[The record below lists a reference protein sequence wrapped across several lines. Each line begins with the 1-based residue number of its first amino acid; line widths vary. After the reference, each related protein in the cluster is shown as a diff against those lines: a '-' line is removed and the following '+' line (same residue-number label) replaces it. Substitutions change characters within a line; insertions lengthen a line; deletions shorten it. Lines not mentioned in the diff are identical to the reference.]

1 MLLQTGYAS
10 TIFYGSGLRIA
21 CVSYLRFRFPIIYN
35 KNDINTTKRK
45 RLVSSNSIELK
56 HRLGGEGTSVGE
68 FAHLIRH
75 YLDIS
80 AAVGLL
86 GRLV

>member
-1 MLLQTGYAS
+1 MQKKEMNTPINSRL
-10 TIFYGSGLRIA
+10 
-21 CVSYLRFRFPIIYN
+21 FRKI
-35 KNDINTTKRK
+35 KERE
-45 RLVSSNSIELK
+45 RLVSSNSIELR

-86 GRLV
+86 GRLVLEILTQHVKISVFF

>member
-1 MLLQTGYAS
+1 MQKKEMNTPISSRL
-10 TIFYGSGLRIA
+10 
-21 CVSYLRFRFPIIYN
+21 FRKI
-35 KNDINTTKRK
+35 KERE
-45 RLVSSNSIELK
+45 RLVSSNSIELR

-86 GRLV
+86 GRLVLEILTQHVKISVFF

>member
-1 MLLQTGYAS
+1 MQKKEMNTPISSRL
-10 TIFYGSGLRIA
+10 
-21 CVSYLRFRFPIIYN
+21 FRKI
-35 KNDINTTKRK
+35 KERE

-86 GRLV
+86 GRLVLEILTQHVKISVFF

>member
-1 MLLQTGYAS
+1 MQKKEMNTPISSRL
-10 TIFYGSGLRIA
+10 
-21 CVSYLRFRFPIIYN
+21 FRKI
-35 KNDINTTKRK
+35 KERE